1 MTPRTADPQS
11 RASAACT
18 ACRIRRTKCIVDSGQ
33 SSCDYCQSKGMEC
46 TFQALDDRK
55 RPKSKVYLNSLLENI
70 QILEQRL
77 REAGHEPPQFQQ
89 SVAQSQPTQRH
100 QRNFSPRDKE
110 SSRNI
115 RSTAD
120 RPRFQPVTCP
130 DVELHTS
137 LEQDGVHSSPASV
150 DAVLESIQRSS
161 DVLRPDSAGLDS
173 INSHNS
179 VRQRSASEPHQLTN
193 RKSTIWSLIY
203 GPDRFIYDREKG
215 RIHYFSPS
223 TCYKRYLN
231 SDDHATLKPSHLDK
245 HSYRIL
251 AEIPVDLESYIM
263 DLFWN
268 RYNNTLCVIDRQA
281 FQNDQSSGGST
292 YYSVFLHLV
301 CLAMGFRFA
310 DESRPGMQQVML
322 NDSSSVFQREAKFL
336 LDRELEDPR
345 GLTIIQAMLVL
356 SDLECASGRDD
367 VAGMHI
373 ATSCRLAF
381 DFGLNL
387 DCSRFGL
394 SSEETKFRK
403 DLLRSCLIYDQAWA
417 LYVERPTNMKISDIS
432 RSCLTNRVS
441 CLNDSG
447 LFQRKPTDESTG
459 LNGDLHGHIL
469 DSLLELS
476 ELSSKIQALA
486 QPRLTFGSIADED
499 RLIDVAALDAK
510 LKSCQQFHVAQLNL
524 HGPYGRYEDA
534 LGVEMEKAHVFRTGA
549 SDSGNGGA
557 LQHLARSV
565 TMNAAMKIAQGFS
578 AYRQR
583 FGTCET
589 GVFSLQQGGTALL
602 ALMSTIK
609 VSKETGKR
617 NSGLHH
623 LYMLMEQLREMSR
636 IYNPADLMCRVV
648 KHEMERLE
656 IDFSDLPTPPNT
668 PIYPVSPST
677 AASAQ
682 QPNAEHHSDSG
693 PATKRRR
700 FSTDPDCVTVT
711 CASLPDSAFNQ
722 NPAFSAMR
730 SSPQHGVTE
739 VEAPAQPP
747 ASLPQAQPSETVPA
761 ADTFEPLDPMPDP
774 ILDLNSIQPSSWS
787 LGLSDISALFDFQ
800 SHDQIGND
808 MLLPFVPETHYL
820 PGGTDPTLRMLPD
833 VMQYG

>member
-1 MTPRTADPQS
+1 
-11 RASAACT
+11 
-18 ACRIRRTKCIVDSGQ
+18 
-33 SSCDYCQSKGMEC
+33 
-46 TFQALDDRK
+46 
-55 RPKSKVYLNSLLENI
+55 
-70 QILEQRL
+70 
-77 REAGHEPPQFQQ
+77 
-89 SVAQSQPTQRH
+89 
-100 QRNFSPRDKE
+100 
-110 SSRNI
+110 
-115 RSTAD
+115 
-120 RPRFQPVTCP
+120 
-130 DVELHTS
+130 
-137 LEQDGVHSSPASV
+137 
-150 DAVLESIQRSS
+150 
-161 DVLRPDSAGLDS
+161 
-173 INSHNS
+173 
-179 VRQRSASEPHQLTN
+179 
-193 RKSTIWSLIY
+193 
-203 GPDRFIYDREKG
+203 
-215 RIHYFSPS
+215 
-223 TCYKRYLN
+223 
-231 SDDHATLKPSHLDK
+231 
-245 HSYRIL
+245 
-251 AEIPVDLESYIM
+251 
-263 DLFWN
+263 
-268 RYNNTLCVIDRQA
+268 
-281 FQNDQSSGGST
+281 
-292 YYSVFLHLV
+292 
-301 CLAMGFRFA
+301 MGFRFA
-310 DESRPGMQQVML
+310 DKSRPGMQQVIL

-367 VAGMHI
+367 LAGMHI

-394 SSEETKFRK
+394 STEETKFRK

-447 LFQRKPTDESTG
+447 VVQRKSRNESTG

-469 DSLLELS
+469 DALLELS

-510 LKSCQQFHVAQLNL
+510 LKTWYSMLPARLTWTEENLRDAPRLFFIIHQQFHVAQLNL

-534 LGVEMEKAHVFRTGA
+534 LGVEMEKAHVFCAGT

-557 LQHLARSV
+557 LQHLARSI

-609 VSKETGKR
+609 VSKEAGKR

-623 LYMLMEQLREMSR
+623 LYMLMEQLREMSQ
-636 IYNPADLMCRVV
+636 IYSPADLMCRVV

-677 AASAQ
+677 ATSARQ
-682 QPNAEHHSDSG
+682 ANAERHSESR

-700 FSTDPDCVTVT
+700 LSTGPDCVTVT
-711 CASLPDSAFNQ
+711 CASLPDSGLNQ
-722 NPAFSAMR
+722 NPPFSTMR
-730 SSPQHGVTE
+730 PSPQHEVTE
-739 VEAPAQPP
+739 VEAPAPP
-747 ASLPQAQPSETVPA
+747 TASLPQAQPSGTVPA

-808 MLLPFVPETHYL
+808 MLLPFVPETHYP
-820 PGGTDPTLRMLPD
+820 PGWTDSILKMLPD